1 MEEKQDLQ
9 EDMQEGIQDMKEYI
23 KLLWVTNDAEK
34 QIMRMARVSSDNRDS
49 DDTRL
54 LSYLIRNKHFSP
66 FEMANLA
73 IEIKTSRAIIRQ
85 ILRHRS
91 FSFQEFSQRYASP
104 NEDCLV
110 TNDARRSDLK
120 NRQNSIDDL
129 PEQTRKI
136 WQDKQK
142 ALNKKIYETYQWG
155 IDNGIAKECVRA
167 ILPEGNTLS
176 IICINGTIR
185 SWIHYLQ
192 LRTGNGTQL
201 EHKRIADGILEI
213 FKEQFPIIYKA
224 AFI

>member
-1 MEEKQDLQ
+1 M
-9 EDMQEGIQDMKEYI
+9 
-23 KLLWVTNDAEK
+23 
-34 QIMRMARVSSDNRDS
+34 
-49 DDTRL
+49 
-54 LSYLIRNKHFSP
+54 
-66 FEMANLA
+66 
-73 IEIKTSRAIIRQ
+73 
-85 ILRHRS
+85 
-91 FSFQEFSQRYASP
+91 
-104 NEDCLV
+104 
-110 TNDARRSDLK
+110 K

-155 IDNGIAKECVRA
+155 IDNGIAKECARA

-176 IICINGTIR
+176 IVCINGTIR